1 MFNQI
6 LLTYCVIIILMLV
19 LGVMYSLITRGEPP
33 RWFTW
38 PLGLLLVGLPFLGM
52 AKILQM
58 IWW

>member
-19 LGVMYSLITRGEPP
+19 LGVMYRFMTRGNPP
-33 RWFTW
+33 QWF
-38 PLGLLLVGLPFLGM
+38 LVLFGVLLVSVPFVLA
-52 AKILQM
+52 AKLIQM